1 MLTALIVFAC
11 VFGAALLGMFLRA
24 ILPAHHLSD
33 DTKSTV
39 SVAMGLVATMA
50 ALILGLLV
58 ASAKELYDAEKS
70 GVTQLAAKVVGLD
83 RLLANYG
90 PETQDARSSLRTMVE
105 RSISEMWP
113 SDDGKSAQLDPSAAS
128 AEAVFASIEALKP
141 QGDSQQ
147 ALKAQALTTAI
158 DIGQSRWLEFEQASA
173 ANSPVLMAILTFW
186 LAVPFISF
194 GLFSPRPNA
203 TILVAL
209 MLAAFS
215 VAGAIFLIL
224 ELEMPFDGI
233 LRISDAP
240 MVNALSH
247 LGQ

>member
-90 PETQDARSSLRTMVE
+90 PETKEARSSLRTLVE